1 MKKFLRRFFCALLSL
16 VLVVTVGTAVAVPAV
31 IRCRGD
37 LTDYAVSEE
46 FQESIGKANAKRP
59 KGTDARIMSANLL
72 VHYESW
78 GGTDAHKRAKMFLQV
93 LDTYQP
99 DVVAVQ
105 EMSDQWYCCLL
116 QNRGSYKLLYPLR
129 TGVLVHMTGLLYD
142 SRRVTLLEQGDVAY
156 AQGDNVR
163 LRRIVW
169 GLFQNNQTGEN
180 YIVFSTHLDLI
191 RSGEEKAEQAVME
204 SQADQAT
211 ALAKSLADRYQCPV
225 FACGDFNAM
234 DGGGYDPV
242 YDAPKIYTRLAKKMK
257 DAEMLAKKTKSGNN
271 KKASAPTYDHIFL
284 TGSAKVQCYGILSD
298 GAMDAMSDHYPIY
311 ADVQIS

>member
-1 MKKFLRRFFCALLSL
+1 MKKALRRVACGLLSL
-16 VLVVTVGTAVAVPAV
+16 VLVLAVGTAIAVPVV
-31 IRCRGD
+31 IRSRGD
-37 LTDYAVSEE
+37 LSDYMVSEE
-46 FQESIGKANAKRP
+46 FQESIGKASAKRA
-59 KGTDARIMSANLL
+59 KDTDARIMSANLL

-105 EMSDQWYCCLL
+105 EMSDQWYCCLM
-116 QNRGSYKLLYPLR
+116 QNRGSYKLLYPVR
-129 TGVLVHMTGLLYD
+129 TGALVHMTGLLYNSD
-142 SRRVTLLEQGDVAY
+142 RVTLLDRGDVVY
-156 AQGDNVR
+156 EQKDNVR

-169 GLFQNNQTGEN
+169 GLFQNNQSGEK
-180 YIVFSTHLDLI
+180 YIVSSTHLDLI

-211 ALAKSLADRYQCPV
+211 ALAKTLAAQYKCPV

-242 YDAPKIYTRLAKKMK
+242 YDAPEIYARLAKGMTDTKT
-257 DAEMLAKKTKSGNN
+257 LAAKTKSGNN

-311 ADVQIS
+311 ADVKL

>member
-1 MKKFLRRFFCALLSL
+1 MKKVLRRVVCGLLSL
-16 VLVVTVGTAVAVPAV
+16 VLVLAVGTAIAVPVV
-31 IRCRGD
+31 IRSRGD
-37 LTDYAVSEE
+37 LSDYMVSEE
-46 FQESIGKANAKRP
+46 FQESIGKADAKRA
-59 KGTDARIMSANLL
+59 KDTGARIMSANLL

-93 LDTYQP
+93 LDTYRP

-105 EMSDQWYCCLL
+105 EMSDQWYCCLM
-116 QNRGSYKLLYPLR
+116 QNRGSYKLLYPVR
-129 TGVLVHMTGLLYD
+129 TGALVHMTGLLYD
-142 SRRVTLLEQGDVAY
+142 SDRVTLLDRGDVVY
-156 AQGDNVR
+156 EQKDNVR

-169 GLFQNNQTGEN
+169 GLFQNKQTGEK
-180 YIVFSTHLDLI
+180 YIVSSTHLDLI

-211 ALAKSLADRYQCPV
+211 ALAKTLAAQYKCPV

-242 YDAPKIYTRLAKKMK
+242 YDAPEIYTRLAKGMTDTKT
-257 DAEMLAKKTKSGNN
+257 LAAKTKSGNN

-311 ADVQIS
+311 ADVKI

>member
-1 MKKFLRRFFCALLSL
+1 MKKVLRRVACVLLSL
-16 VLVVTVGTAVAVPAV
+16 VLVLAVGTAIAVPVV
-31 IRCRGD
+31 IRSRGD
-37 LTDYAVSEE
+37 LTDYMVSEE
-46 FQESIGKANAKRP
+46 FQESIGKADAKRA
-59 KGTDARIMSANLL
+59 KDTDARIMSANLL

-105 EMSDQWYCCLL
+105 EMSDQWYCCLM
-116 QNRGSYKLLYPLR
+116 QNRGSYKLLYPVR
-129 TGVLVHMTGLLYD
+129 TGALVHMTGLLYD
-142 SRRVTLLEQGDVAY
+142 SDRVTLLDQGDVVY
-156 AQGDNVR
+156 EQKDNVR

-169 GLFQNNQTGEN
+169 GLFRNNQSGEK
-180 YIVFSTHLDLI
+180 YIVSSTHLDLI

-204 SQADQAT
+204 NQADQAT
-211 ALAKSLADRYQCPV
+211 ALAKTLAAQYKCPV

-242 YDAPKIYTRLAKKMK
+242 YDAPEIYARLAKGMTDTKT
-257 DAEMLAKKTKSGNN
+257 LAAKTKSGNN

-311 ADVQIS
+311 ADVKI

>member
-1 MKKFLRRFFCALLSL
+1 MKKVLRRVACVLLSL
-16 VLVVTVGTAVAVPAV
+16 VLVLAVGTAIAVPVV
-31 IRCRGD
+31 IRSRGD
-37 LTDYAVSEE
+37 LSDYMVSEE
-46 FQESIGKANAKRP
+46 FQESIGKASAKRA
-59 KGTDARIMSANLL
+59 KDTDARIMSANLL

-105 EMSDQWYCCLL
+105 EMSDQWYCCLM
-116 QNRGSYKLLYPLR
+116 QNRGSYKLLYPVR
-129 TGVLVHMTGLLYD
+129 TGALVHMTGLLYN
-142 SRRVTLLEQGDVAY
+142 SNRVTLLDRGDVVY
-156 AQGDNVR
+156 EQKDNVR

-169 GLFQNNQTGEN
+169 GLFQNNQSGEK
-180 YIVFSTHLDLI
+180 YIVSSTHLDLI

-211 ALAKSLADRYQCPV
+211 ALAKTLAAQYKCPV

-242 YDAPKIYTRLAKKMK
+242 YDAPEIYARLAKGMTDTKT
-257 DAEMLAKKTKSGNN
+257 LAAKTKSGNN

-311 ADVQIS
+311 ADVKI

>member
-1 MKKFLRRFFCALLSL
+1 MKKFLRRFFGALLSL
-16 VLVVTVGTAVAVPAV
+16 VLVLAVGTAVAVPV
-31 IRCRGD
+31 VMRSRGD
-37 LTDYAVSEE
+37 LSGYMVSEE
-46 FQESIGKANAKRP
+46 FQESMGKASAKRA
-59 KGTDARIMSANLL
+59 KGTNARIMSANLL

-93 LDTYQP
+93 LDTYNP

-105 EMSDQWYCCLL
+105 EMSDQWFCCLM
-116 QNRGSYKLLYPLR
+116 QNRGAYKLLYPLR
-129 TGVLVHMTGLLYD
+129 TGALVHMTGLLYNSD
-142 SRRVTLLEQGDVAY
+142 RVTLLDQGDLAY
-156 AQGDNVR
+156 DQGDNVR

-169 GLFQNNQTGEN
+169 GLFQDKQSGEK
-180 YIVFSTHLDLI
+180 YIVSSTHLDLI
-191 RSGEEKAEQAVME
+191 RSGEEKAEKAVME

-211 ALAKSLADRYQCPV
+211 ALAKSLAARYKCPV

-242 YDAPKIYTRLAKKMK
+242 YDAPEIYTRLAKELEDTKS
-257 DAEMLAKKTKSGNN
+257 LAAKTKSGNN

-284 TGSAKVQCYGILSD
+284 TGSAKVLCYGILSD

-311 ADVQIS
+311 ADVKM

>member
-1 MKKFLRRFFCALLSL
+1 MKKVLRRVACVLLSL
-16 VLVVTVGTAVAVPAV
+16 VLVLAVGTAIAVPVV
-31 IRCRGD
+31 IRSRGD
-37 LTDYAVSEE
+37 LSDYMVSEE
-46 FQESIGKANAKRP
+46 FQESIGRADAKRA
-59 KGTDARIMSANLL
+59 KDTDARIMSANLL

-105 EMSDQWYCCLL
+105 EMSDQWYCCLM
-116 QNRGSYKLLYPLR
+116 QNRGSYKLLYPVR
-129 TGVLVHMTGLLYD
+129 TGALVHMTGLLYNSD
-142 SRRVTLLEQGDVAY
+142 RVTLLDQGDVVY
-156 AQGDNVR
+156 EQKDNVR

-169 GLFQNNQTGEN
+169 GLFQNNQSGEK
-180 YIVFSTHLDLI
+180 YIVSSTHLDLI

-211 ALAKSLADRYQCPV
+211 ALAKTLAAQYKCPV

-242 YDAPKIYTRLAKKMK
+242 YDAPEIYTRLAKGMTDTKT
-257 DAEMLAKKTKSGNN
+257 LAAKTKSGNN

-311 ADVQIS
+311 ADVKI

>member
-1 MKKFLRRFFCALLSL
+1 MKKVLRRVACVLLSL
-16 VLVVTVGTAVAVPAV
+16 VLVLAVGTAIAVPVV
-31 IRCRGD
+31 IRSRGD
-37 LTDYAVSEE
+37 LSDYMVSEE
-46 FQESIGKANAKRP
+46 FQESIGKADAKRA
-59 KGTDARIMSANLL
+59 KDTDARIMSANLL

-105 EMSDQWYCCLL
+105 EMSDQWYCCLM
-116 QNRGSYKLLYPLR
+116 QNRGSYKLLYPVR
-129 TGVLVHMTGLLYD
+129 TGALVHMTGLLYNSD
-142 SRRVTLLEQGDVAY
+142 RVTLLDQGDVVY
-156 AQGDNVR
+156 EQKDNVR

-169 GLFQNNQTGEN
+169 GLFQNNKTGEK
-180 YIVFSTHLDLI
+180 YIVSSTHLDLI

-211 ALAKSLADRYQCPV
+211 ALAKTLAAQYKCPV

-242 YDAPKIYTRLAKKMK
+242 YDAPEIYARLAKGMTDTKT
-257 DAEMLAKKTKSGNN
+257 LAAKTKSGNN

-311 ADVQIS
+311 ADVKI